1 MMTFKDLPIEAVESL
16 IQQLEDD
23 PDIFDVVHGDAQT
36 LQPMHLESLPNIPF
50 PTSDSEG
57 ETLGSQDTDLVSTSD
72 ESDSLY
78 SPSECST
85 SAPSSPSSVETT
97 SSAEER
103 EFGTPGA
110 GLAVM
115 VHCDGPLT
123 DEKTLACAEIQEEIC
138 HLVQDWFTLTDATN
152 DLVFFYHG
160 QTNQMVFQVMVDS
173 IIQGHYPGYEARVRY
188 MTASDSLRYNGW
200 DDWFHPIW
208 STEPVREPG
217 PPRCSPRL
225 AEDK

>member
-16 IQQLEDD
+16 IQQFEDD
-23 PDIFDVVHGDAQT
+23 PDIFDVVHRDAQP
-36 LQPMHLESLPNIPF
+36 LQPMHVEPLPNIPF

-103 EFGTPGA
+103 EFGSPEA

-123 DEKTLACAEIQEEIC
+123 DKKDDACAKIRQEISE
-138 HLVQDWFTLTDATN
+138 LVADYFTETDGN
-152 DLVFFYHG
+152 GQVSFYHG
-160 QTNQMVFQVMVDS
+160 QTKEMVLQVMVDS
-173 IIQGHYPGYEARVRY
+173 IIQGYHPGYEARVRY
-188 MTASDSLRYNGW
+188 MTASDSVTYDGW

-217 PPRCSPRL
+217 PLRCSLRL
-225 AEDK
+225 ADK